1 MLKLRVAFASL
12 LFAMKAAKAKHTA
25 KTMATVKP
33 KAKAVVRSA
42 PSGRLFAKMQAMARS
57 LKDKAEKDRDASWSG
72 GIAPTL
78 CLGKGALHRRAVLE
92 KAALPIPLSWSG
104 CTPTLLEG
112 EFDSLIG
119 AEDTKNYKKDTNNH
133 VENLT
138 VDAAAVEVLEDG
150 LGGNGA
156 DAKKPE
162 APEEVGE
169 NGGEKQKE
177 KEEEPETEKQKEKQE
192 EPEPEDHEGD
202 EATNRKITKMELA
215 LAVPL
220 KTGEIRC
227 CLCDQGFTAKPG
239 VYRCKSCNSVAM
251 RLSRFFK
258 KDPETKTDFDELNQE
273 EKQQFYE
280 VARTAVGNDL
290 KAMVFNKIEATKT
303 TTNRET
309 FKGEGK
315 YLDYADLALKYA
327 AKHEQFQNIL
337 KNTHTFYCKVRGC
350 TMYEEPQYTR
360 AVSETNDTSVVNSR
374 RVEGSAKAKATPKPK
389 NKSAPKAKRQK
400 GEGPK
405 GMSNA
410 EILRA
415 GKIVDKIETALTR
428 IKEHEHEVNEEE
440 LKQWFAP
447 WVMQKVVVAKAL
459 GQEQIA
465 NFQLIQE
472 TGYGE
477 LGFIDAAIRAKDKVE
492 SSVATLKQQIA
503 QARDAKGGDE

>member
-1 MLKLRVAFASL
+1 M
-12 LFAMKAAKAKHTA
+12 
-25 KTMATVKP
+25 
-33 KAKAVVRSA
+33 
-42 PSGRLFAKMQAMARS
+42 
-57 LKDKAEKDRDASWSG
+57 
-72 GIAPTL
+72 I
-78 CLGKGALHRRAVLE
+78 
-92 KAALPIPLSWSG
+92 
-104 CTPTLLEG
+104 
-112 EFDSLIG
+112 
-119 AEDTKNYKKDTNNH
+119 
-133 VENLT
+133 
-138 VDAAAVEVLEDG
+138 
-150 LGGNGA
+150 
-156 DAKKPE
+156 
-162 APEEVGE
+162 
-169 NGGEKQKE
+169 
-177 KEEEPETEKQKEKQE
+177 
-192 EPEPEDHEGD
+192 
-202 EATNRKITKMELA
+202 
-215 LAVPL
+215 
-220 KTGEIRC
+220 
-227 CLCDQGFTAKPG
+227 
-239 VYRCKSCNSVAM
+239 
-251 RLSRFFK
+251 
-258 KDPETKTDFDELNQE
+258 
-273 EKQQFYE
+273 
-280 VARTAVGNDL
+280 
-290 KAMVFNKIEATKT
+290 FNKIEATKT

-309 FKGEGK
+309 FRGEGE
-315 YLDYADLALKYA
+315 YLDYDDLALKYA

-360 AVSETNDTSVVNSR
+360 AVSETTDTSVVNSR

-400 GEGPK
+400 REGPK

>member
-92 KAALPIPLSWSG
+92 KAALPIPMCWSG

-177 KEEEPETEKQKEKQE
+177 KEEEPETEKQKESVLT
-192 EPEPEDHEGD
+192 PE
-202 EATNRKITKMELA
+202 
-215 LAVPL
+215 
-220 KTGEIRC
+220 
-227 CLCDQGFTAKPG
+227 
-239 VYRCKSCNSVAM
+239 
-251 RLSRFFK
+251 K
-258 KDPETKTDFDELNQE
+258 K
-273 EKQQFYE
+273 
-280 VARTAVGNDL
+280 
-290 KAMVFNKIEATKT
+290 
-303 TTNRET
+303 
-309 FKGEGK
+309 
-315 YLDYADLALKYA
+315 
-327 AKHEQFQNIL
+327 
-337 KNTHTFYCKVRGC
+337 
-350 TMYEEPQYTR
+350 
-360 AVSETNDTSVVNSR
+360 
-374 RVEGSAKAKATPKPK
+374 
-389 NKSAPKAKRQK
+389 
-400 GEGPK
+400 
-405 GMSNA
+405 
-410 EILRA
+410 
-415 GKIVDKIETALTR
+415 
-428 IKEHEHEVNEEE
+428 
-440 LKQWFAP
+440 
-447 WVMQKVVVAKAL
+447 
-459 GQEQIA
+459 
-465 NFQLIQE
+465 
-472 TGYGE
+472 
-477 LGFIDAAIRAKDKVE
+477 
-492 SSVATLKQQIA
+492 
-503 QARDAKGGDE
+503 

>member
-1 MLKLRVAFASL
+1 
-12 LFAMKAAKAKHTA
+12 MKAAKAKHTA
-25 KTMATVKP
+25 KTMATVQPKAGGKA

-78 CLGKGALHRRAVLE
+78 FIGKGALHRRAVLE
-92 KAALPIPLSWSG
+92 KAALPIPMCWSG

-119 AEDTKNYKKDTNNH
+119 AEDTKNDKKDTNKH
-133 VENLT
+133 VEDLT

-177 KEEEPETEKQKEKQE
+177 KEEEPETKDNDKAE
-192 EPEPEDHEGD
+192 EDDEDHEGD
-202 EATNRKITKMELA
+202 EATNKKSANLGLA

-227 CLCDQGFTAKPG
+227 SLCDQGFTAKPG

-273 EKQQFYE
+273 EKKQFYE

-290 KAMVFNKIEATKT
+290 KAMIFNKIEATKT

-350 TMYEEPQYTR
+350 TMYEDPQYTR
-360 AVSETNDTSVVNSR
+360 AVSETNDTSVVNSH

-400 GEGPK
+400 REGPK

-415 GKIVDKIETALTR
+415 GKIVDKIETALKR

-440 LKQWFAP
+440 LKQWLAP

-459 GQEQIA
+459 WQEQIA

>member
-25 KTMATVKP
+25 KTMATVQPKAGGKA

-42 PSGRLFAKMQAMARS
+42 KAVPSGRLFAKMQAMARS
-57 LKDKAEKDRDASWSG
+57 LKDKAEKGG

-78 CLGKGALHRRAVLE
+78 FIGKGALHRRAVLE
-92 KAALPIPLSWSG
+92 KAALPIPMCWSG
-104 CTPTLLEG
+104 CTPTLLG

-202 EATNRKITKMELA
+202 EATNKKGANLGLA

-227 CLCDQGFTAKPG
+227 SLCDQGFTAKPG

-273 EKQQFYE
+273 EKKQFYE

-290 KAMVFNKIEATKT
+290 KAMIFNKIEATKT

-309 FKGEGK
+309 FKGEGE
-315 YLDYADLALKYA
+315 YLDYDDLALKYA

-350 TMYEEPQYTR
+350 TMYEDPQYTR

-389 NKSAPKAKRQK
+389 NKSAPKAKKQK

-415 GKIVDKIETALTR
+415 
-428 IKEHEHEVNEEE
+428 
-440 LKQWFAP
+440 
-447 WVMQKVVVAKAL
+447 
-459 GQEQIA
+459 
-465 NFQLIQE
+465 
-472 TGYGE
+472 
-477 LGFIDAAIRAKDKVE
+477 
-492 SSVATLKQQIA
+492 
-503 QARDAKGGDE
+503 